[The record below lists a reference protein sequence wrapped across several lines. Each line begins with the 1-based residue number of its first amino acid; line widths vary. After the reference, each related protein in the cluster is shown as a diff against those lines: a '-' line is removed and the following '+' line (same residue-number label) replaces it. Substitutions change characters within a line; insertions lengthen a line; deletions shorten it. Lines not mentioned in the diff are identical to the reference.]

1 MHHTMTDVSLFVTI
15 MSVIILC
22 YGLLILMGKC
32 DKIILSKENTIIP
45 FKADNFNI
53 YKLRVL
59 QGGFL
64 ILASILLWMAAFF
77 DLFLYFAWVMI
88 GLFIIEEILKHTWA
102 KRKE

>member
-1 MHHTMTDVSLFVTI
+1 MTDVSLFVTG

-32 DKIILSKENTIIP
+32 DKIILSKENSIIP

-59 QGGFL
+59 QG
-64 ILASILLWMAAFF
+64 
-77 DLFLYFAWVMI
+77 
-88 GLFIIEEILKHTWA
+88 
-102 KRKE
+102 

>member
-1 MHHTMTDVSLFVTI
+1 MHHTMTDISLFVTI

-22 YGLLILMGKC
+22 YGLLIIMGKC
-32 DKIILSKENTIIP
+32 DKIILSKENSIIP

-64 ILASILLWMAAFF
+64 ILVSILLWMAAFF
-77 DLFLYFAWVMI
+77 ELFMYFAWVMI